1 MNLIYIYEWCCKYII
16 VYYNEYV
23 FILLTIKRDIIK
35 LLMCDV
41 SIKVRDLIKYPN
53 FNILLSQIKKDIMW

>member
-1 MNLIYIYEWCCKYII
+1 
-16 VYYNEYV
+16 
-23 FILLTIKRDIIK
+23 
-35 LLMCDV
+35 MCDV